1 MKKTLFAAAALLVV
15 LAAACSLPP
24 ERPVTK
30 EQLYN
35 TSIYN
40 YYVIR
45 ESPESV
51 LNALNREGEVVL
63 EAKYKETP
71 VYLKITATSGGLR
84 VTVFER

>member
-1 MKKTLFAAAALLVV
+1 MV

>member
-1 MKKTLFAAAALLVV
+1 MKTSVHIVAGLLLL

-24 ERPVTK
+24 ERTVTK

-40 YYVIR
+40 YYVIKD
-45 ESPESV
+45 SPESV

-71 VYLKITATSGGLR
+71 VYLKITATSGGLK
-84 VTVFER
+84 VSVFER